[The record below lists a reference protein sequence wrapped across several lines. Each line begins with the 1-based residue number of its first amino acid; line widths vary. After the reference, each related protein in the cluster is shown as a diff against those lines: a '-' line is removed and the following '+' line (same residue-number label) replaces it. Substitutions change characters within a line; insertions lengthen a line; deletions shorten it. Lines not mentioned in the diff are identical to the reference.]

1 MTRSW
6 AVLSG
11 NGVIT
16 VFIWEPQMM
25 DAKNSTTVVIPVNIR
40 TMATSVWTDLFT
52 RIAHQAP
59 V

>member
-6 AVLSG
+6 AVSSG

-25 DAKNSTTVVIPVNIR
+25 DAKNSITVVIPVNIR
-40 TMATSVWTDLFT
+40 MMATSAWTDWFT
-52 RIAHQAP
+52 RTVHQAP